1 MEIIVMFNKVY
12 NKAKKAILLSTASVF
27 TLLAASNVYQ
37 SNSNEAAYMLQG
49 ASKATMVELVQ
60 QVGGEIIHDFS
71 VINAIS
77 ASLTEEQTTQLNTI
91 NPLVRLSSNDKALE
105 TAAFVWPVRTKKG
118 GAEVAAF
125 VWPVRT
131 KKGGAEVAAFV
142 WPVRTKKGGAEVAAF
157 VWPVRT
163 KKGGADFA

>member
-1 MEIIVMFNKVY
+1 MFNKVF

-105 TAAFVWPVRTKKG
+105 TAAFVWPIRSKTG
-118 GAEVAAF
+118 GAKTQDIAAF
-125 VWPVRT
+125 VWPIRSKT
-131 KKGGAEVAAFV
+131 GGAKTQDIAAFV
-142 WPVRTKKGGAEVAAF
+142 WPIRSKTGGATYPTYA
-157 VWPVRT
+157 
-163 KKGGADFA
+163 

>member
-1 MEIIVMFNKVY
+1 MFNKVF

-77 ASLTEEQTTQLNTI
+77 ASLTEEQTAQLNTI

-105 TAAFVWPVRTKKG
+105 TAAFVWPIRTKKG

-125 VWPVRT
+125 VWPIRT
-131 KKGGAEVAAFV
+131 KKGGAEIAAFV
-142 WPVRTKKGGAEVAAF
+142 WPIRTKKGGAEF
-157 VWPVRT
+157 V
-163 KKGGADFA
+163 

>member
-1 MEIIVMFNKVY
+1 MFNKVF

-37 SNSNEAAYMLQG
+37 SNSNEIAYMLQG

-105 TAAFVWPVRTKKG
+105 TAAFVWPIRTKQG

-125 VWPVRT
+125 VWPIRT
-131 KKGGAEVAAFV
+131 KQGGAEVAAFV
-142 WPVRTKKGGAEVAAF
+142 WPIRTKQGGAE
-157 VWPVRT
+157 
-163 KKGGADFA
+163 FA

>member
-1 MEIIVMFNKVY
+1 MFNKVF

-105 TAAFVWPVRTKKG
+105 TAAFVWPIRTKKG

-125 VWPVRT
+125 VWPIRT
-131 KKGGAEVAAFV
+131 KKGGAEIAAFV
-142 WPVRTKKGGAEVAAF
+142 WPIRTKKGGAEF
-157 VWPVRT
+157 V
-163 KKGGADFA
+163 